1 MKLELKNRVLF
12 NEIKSYNNE
21 PIKIVKGE
29 CGGYSI
35 DIDDDYFSS
44 FLYKTERDRDTDFE
58 KLSTYLETYNIKTL
72 CTQI

>member
-35 DIDDDYFSS
+35 DIDDDSFSS
-44 FLYKTERDRDTDFE
+44 FLYKTERDRDSDFE
-58 KLSTYLETYNIKTL
+58 KLSTYLETYNVQFL
-72 CTQI
+72 HTQV